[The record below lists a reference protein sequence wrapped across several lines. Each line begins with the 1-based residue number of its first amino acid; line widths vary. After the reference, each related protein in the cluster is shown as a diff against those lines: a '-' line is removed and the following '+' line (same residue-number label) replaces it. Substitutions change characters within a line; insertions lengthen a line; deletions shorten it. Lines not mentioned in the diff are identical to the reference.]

1 LNKFFGKGDN
11 TYTKYM
17 NEDKQINSKILN
29 KKLES
34 KYDFYK
40 KGRKV
45 KQQKGISKNWQMIYT
60 SIGSRKLNIK
70 KL

>member
-1 LNKFFGKGDN
+1 
-11 TYTKYM
+11 M